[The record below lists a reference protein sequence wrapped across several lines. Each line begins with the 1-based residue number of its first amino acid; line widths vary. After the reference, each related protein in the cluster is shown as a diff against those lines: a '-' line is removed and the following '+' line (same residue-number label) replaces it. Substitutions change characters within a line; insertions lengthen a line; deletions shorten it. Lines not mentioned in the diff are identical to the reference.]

1 MVKNYNA
8 GFLFK
13 KEKNKQTKNR
23 NQTTSFW
30 RQTILSLSFWIF
42 RHNVC
47 SSLWEILFL
56 RSFLRSLC
64 DQGSSSVSWSIVFK
78 CLDLLVF
85 ILIYTFVSSI
95 LRMSMLFTFSGLV
108 VNNTS
113 SQHHI
118 IAPYI
123 KATYV
128 RKNRSSK

>member
-13 KEKNKQTKNR
+13 KEKNKQKTQ

-30 RQTILSLSFWIF
+30 KQTILSLSFWIF

-56 RSFLRSLC
+56 RSFLWSLC

-85 ILIYTFVSSI
+85 ILIYIFVSSI

-108 VNNTS
+108 VNMS
-113 SQHHI
+113 SQHHV
-118 IAPYI
+118 IALYI

-128 RKNRSSK
+128 RKNRSYK